1 MNGVVFWMVAGAM
14 LLAVGVILIVAL
26 RRPPVLSAATD
37 LQVYRDQLA
46 EIDRDLARGTL
57 PADEADRMRAEV
69 SRRMLATDRKT
80 SALPVAGSTAPWMTG
95 AIALALGSSILGY
108 LWLGAPLYP
117 DVPLADRIAAAEDRR
132 ASRPSQAT
140 AEAAITLPPTVAPDT
155 EYANLINRLREAVKE
170 NPTDA
175 TGLALLA
182 TNEAALGNFAAART
196 AQQALI
202 AVRGDAVTADDQA
215 ALAEILI
222 AAAGGYV
229 SPEAEDILEQALRID
244 PQNAT
249 ARYYA
254 GLMMGQNGRYDLGFR
269 FWRPLIDGPTD
280 APWMPPLRA
289 QIEDM
294 AARAGVAF
302 SLPPPAGMTP
312 ESMVAQLSDR
322 LATQGGP
329 PEDWARLITSL
340 IVLGETEQAAAIVAE
355 GRSVFAG
362 NPGALAVIEAAA
374 P

>member
-1 MNGVVFWMVAGAM
+1 MNGVVFWILAGAM
-14 LLAVGVILIVAL
+14 LLAVGVILIAAL
-26 RRPPVLSAATD
+26 RRPPVLSTATD
-37 LQVYRDQLA
+37 MQVYRDQLA

-57 PADEADRMRAEV
+57 PVDEADRMRAEV
-69 SRRMLATDRKT
+69 SRRMLAADRQT
-80 SALPVAGSTAPWMTG
+80 SALPVTGSMAPWMTG
-95 AIALALGSSILGY
+95 AIALALGGSILGY

-132 ASRPSQAT
+132 ASRPAQAE
-140 AEAAITLPPTVAPDT
+140 AEAAVTLPTLTPPDA
-155 EYANLINRLREAVKE
+155 EYATLIGRL
-170 NPTDA
+170 
-175 TGLALLA
+175 LALLA

-202 AVRGDAVTADDQA
+202 AVLGDAVTADDHA

-269 FWRPLIDGPTD
+269 FWRPLIDGPAD

-329 PEDWARLITSL
+329 PEDWARLITGL
-340 IVLGETEQAAAIVAE
+340 TVLGQTEQAIAILAE

-362 NPGALAVIEAAA
+362 NPDALAVIEAAA